1 VLYKQDNTFI
11 VKPACNN
18 ISFFQIN
25 PPYYVPLVEVVPA
38 PWTDSKVVDQTVAL
52 MKGIGQ
58 SPVVIKKEVN
68 GFILNRLQYAVIME
82 AWRLVEVGHSEGRER
97 RGILLH

>member
-1 VLYKQDNTFI
+1 M
-11 VKPACNN
+11 
-18 ISFFQIN
+18 SFFSQIN

-52 MKGIGQ
+52 MKDIGQ
-58 SPVVIKKEVN
+58 SPVITKREVN

-82 AWRLVEVGHSEGRER
+82 AWRLVEVGHSKGVGG
-97 RGILLH
+97 GILLP